1 MSKQLPQF
9 EYKPLIQQQN
19 DQTTYR
25 LISKKYVSID
35 SFAGQDILS
44 IDPEA
49 LKLIAYEAFK
59 DISFYLRPSHLR
71 QLRAILADPDASD
84 NDRFVAISLLKNA
97 AISAAEVLPLCQ
109 DTGTAI
115 IHGQKGQQVW
125 TGADDA
131 ARLSEGVYN
140 VYREFNLRYS
150 QLAPLSM
157 LREQNTNT
165 NIPAEINLYA
175 VPGEEYHFLFIAK
188 GGGSANRSFLFQQS
202 KSLLTEENLLRFLT
216 EKMKNLGTA
225 ACPPYHIA
233 VVIGGT
239 SAEETLKTVKLASA
253 RYYDDLPTCGD
264 ALGRAFRDLEWE
276 ARLLDMARKSDIG
289 AQFGGVY
296 LALDIRVIRLPRH
309 AASCPVGIGVSCN
322 ADRNIKAKI
331 TRDGIFLEQLEKE
344 PSRYIPAFALPKAI
358 AINLDRPIESVLAE
372 LSDYPVKTL
381 LSLTGTLIVARDS
394 AHARLRERLR
404 RTGELP
410 DYIKNRPVFY
420 AGPAKK
426 PSHLPAGSFGPT
438 TGQRMDSYVAE
449 FMQAGG
455 CRIMIAKGERSQIV
469 TDACKKYGG
478 FYLGAI
484 GGAAALLAQEN
495 IKSIQVIDFAEL
507 GMEAIYKITVVDFP
521 AFIICDDKGHNLYA
535 GNC

>member
-1 MSKQLPQF
+1 MH
-9 EYKPLIQQQN
+9 KPLIQHQK
-19 DQTTYR
+19 DAIPYR
-25 LISKKYVSID
+25 LLSRDFVKTD
-35 SFAGQDILS
+35 TFRGQDILS

-49 LKLIAYEAFK
+49 LTLIAYEAFK
-59 DISFYLRPSHLR
+59 EISFYLRPSHLQ
-71 QLRAILADPDASD
+71 QLRAILDDPEASD

-97 AISAAEVLPLCQ
+97 AISAARVLPLCQ

-115 IHGQKGQQVW
+115 IQGRKGQQVW

-131 ARLSEGVYN
+131 ARLSEGVYK
-140 VYREFNLRYS
+140 VYQEFNLRYS

-157 LREQNTNT
+157 LEEQNTNT
-165 NIPAEINLYA
+165 NLPAEINLHA
-175 VPGEEYHFLFIAK
+175 VPGEEYQFLFIAK

-202 KSLLTEENLLRFLT
+202 KSLLTQENLTTFLN
-216 EKMKNLGTA
+216 EKIKSLGTA

-253 RYYDDLPTCGD
+253 KYYDDLPTSGD
-264 ALGRAFRDLEWE
+264 ASGRAFRDLEWE

-331 TRDGIFLEQLEKE
+331 TRDGLFIEQLERD
-344 PSRYIPAFALPKAI
+344 PARYLSAITMPAPV
-358 AINLDRPIESVLAE
+358 AINLDRPIEQVLAE
-372 LSDYPVKTL
+372 LSKYPVKTV

-394 AHARLRERLR
+394 AHARLRQRLR
-404 RTGELP
+404 RTGDLP
-410 DYIKNRPVFY
+410 DYIANHPVYY

-426 PSHLPAGSFGPT
+426 PPHLPAGSFGPT
-438 TGQRMDSYVAE
+438 TGQRMDSYIDE
-449 FMQAGG
+449 FMQVGG
-455 CRIMIAKGERSQIV
+455 CRIMIAKGERSQVV

-484 GGAAALLAQEN
+484 GGAAALLAQN
-495 IKSIQVIDFAEL
+495 SIKSIQVVDFKDL
-507 GMEAIYKITVVDFP
+507 GMEAIRKITVANFP
-521 AFIICDDKGHNLYA
+521 AVIVCDDKGNNMYA
-535 GNC
+535 NIC